1 VLNVGIELL
10 RRTGVDKINLT
21 TQHTKKLSLDDYYT
35 TQIPALLSGRQKAT
49 PLEHD

>member
-21 TQHTKKLSLDDYYT
+21 TQHKEIIIGRCLHNTDTCTPVREAKSNS
-35 TQIPALLSGRQKAT
+35 SGT
-49 PLEHD
+49 